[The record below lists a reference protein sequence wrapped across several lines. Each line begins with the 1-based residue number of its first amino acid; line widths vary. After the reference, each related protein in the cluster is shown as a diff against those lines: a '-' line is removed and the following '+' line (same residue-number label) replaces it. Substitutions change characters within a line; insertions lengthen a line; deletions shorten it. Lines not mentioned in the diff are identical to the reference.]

1 MFRINLFS
9 KNINK
14 ITIIFNEYRELR
26 VRKPIRLTT
35 AFPKIPLGQRVRH
48 RPIPLLPNG
57 ILRGRLGPDLRGPLA
72 AKPETAGNPD

>member
-26 VRKPIRLTT
+26 VRKPIRLTA
-35 AFPKIPLGQRVRH
+35 AFPEISLG
-48 RPIPLLPNG
+48 
-57 ILRGRLGPDLRGPLA
+57 
-72 AKPETAGNPD
+72 